1 MCLTGAAAS
10 RRPFFD
16 ALSVSAET
24 LSGIPARYAAATGA
38 QPVFLVGGAG
48 GLFAAKWRVPPHR
61 VPNLWAPDH
70 VLGYRVSGIATVVRK
85 CRGVTQRKVPPIGS
99 VTFSPGDRPTEWVCD
114 APIEAIH
121 VYIAASALRG
131 VEIRDFF
138 GIADPWLGA
147 YCRLL
152 ESECALYAESLLL
165 EQTQHLLLRHLV
177 RHHSTAERRTLETRV
192 RVQPLQRSVLRRVEE
207 YLGANMNAD
216 LSLHTLAG
224 LAHLSV
230 DHFVRAFRG
239 ATGKTPHRF
248 ALERRLERAA
258 AMLKGP
264 ATIAQIARDCGF
276 RSPAHFSV
284 RFHARFGVTPSQY
297 RHSS

>member
-1 MCLTGAAAS
+1 
-10 RRPFFD
+10 
-16 ALSVSAET
+16 
-24 LSGIPARYAAATGA
+24 
-38 QPVFLVGGAG
+38 
-48 GLFAAKWRVPPHR
+48 

-70 VLGYRVSGIATVVRK
+70 VLGYRVSGTAAVVRK
-85 CRGVTQRKVPPIGS
+85 CRGVTQRRVPPIGS
-99 VTFSPGDRPTEWVCD
+99 VTFSPGDRPTEWACD
-114 APIEAIH
+114 SPIEAIH
-121 VYIAASALRG
+121 LYIPASALRG
-131 VEIRDFF
+131 IEVRDLF
-138 GIADPWLGA
+138 GIVDPWLAG

-152 ESECALYAESLLL
+152 DSHGALYESDTLFL
-165 EQTQHLLLRHLV
+165 EHTQHLLVRHLA
-177 RHHSTAERRTLETRV
+177 RHHSSDSPRSLAPRL
-192 RVQPLQRSVLRRVEE
+192 RVQPLRPGVLRRVED
-207 YLGANMNAD
+207 YLDASMAAD
-216 LSLHTLAG
+216 VSLHTLAG

-284 RFHARFGVTPSQY
+284 RFHARFGLTPSQF
-297 RHSS
+297 RHSA

>member
-1 MCLTGAAAS
+1 MS
-10 RRPFFD
+10 I
-16 ALSVSAET
+16 SAET

-48 GLFAAKWRVPPHR
+48 GLFAAKWRVPAHR
-61 VPNLWAPDH
+61 VANLWAPDH
-70 VLGYRVSGIATVVRK
+70 VLGYRVSGIAAVVRK
-85 CRGVTQRKVPPIGS
+85 CRGVMQRKVPPIGS

-121 VYIAASALRG
+121 LYIAAPALRG
-131 VEIRDFF
+131 VAEAQVEVRDFF
-138 GIADPWLGA
+138 GIAEPWLSA
-147 YCRLL
+147 YCQLL
-152 ESECALYAESLLL
+152 DAHGALYDTDTLFL
-165 EQTQHLLLRHLV
+165 EHTQHLLLRHLV
-177 RHHSTAERRTLETRV
+177 RHHSSVSPRSLEPRL
-192 RVQPLQRSVLRRVEE
+192 RVQPLRPKVLRRVEE
-207 YLGANMNAD
+207 YLDANMSAD
-216 LSLHTLAG
+216 VSLHSLAA

-230 DHFVRAFRG
+230 DHFVRAFRA
-239 ATGKTPHRF
+239 ATGSTPHRF

-284 RFHARFGVTPSQY
+284 RFHARFGLSPSQY
-297 RHSS
+297 RHSA

>member
-1 MCLTGAAAS
+1 MS
-10 RRPFFD
+10 
-16 ALSVSAET
+16 LSADP

-38 QPVFLVGGAG
+38 QPLFLIEGAG

-61 VPNLWAPDH
+61 IANLWAPHH
-70 VLGYRVSGIATVVRK
+70 VLGYRVSGISTLVRH

-99 VTFSPGDRPTEWVCD
+99 VTFTPGDCPTEWASD

-121 VYIAASALRG
+121 VYIPAQALRG
-131 VEIRDFF
+131 FAEAHLEGAAVPGIRDFF
-138 GIADPWLGA
+138 GIADPWLAA

-152 ESECALYAESLLL
+152 DGDGALYGDSLLL
-165 EQTQHLLLRHLV
+165 EHTQHLLLRHLV
-177 RHHSTAERRTLETRV
+177 RHHSNATPRARRALETRV
-192 RVQPLQRSVLRRVEE
+192 GVTPLSRGVIRRIEE
-207 YLGANMNAD
+207 YLEANIGTD
-216 LSLHTLAG
+216 VSLHTLAA

-230 DHFVRAFRG
+230 GHFVRAFRG

-248 ALERRLERAA
+248 ALERRLDRAA

-264 ATIAQIARDCGF
+264 ATIAQVARACGF

-284 RFHARFGVTPSQY
+284 RFHARFGLTPSQH
-297 RHSS
+297 RRSA